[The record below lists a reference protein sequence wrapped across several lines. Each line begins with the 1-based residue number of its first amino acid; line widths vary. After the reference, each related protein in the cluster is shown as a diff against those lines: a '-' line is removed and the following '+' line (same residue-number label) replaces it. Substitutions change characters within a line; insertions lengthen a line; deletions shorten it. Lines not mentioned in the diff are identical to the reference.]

1 MGRLT
6 VRSQNGT
13 DIHQNVP
20 HTLRAT
26 PWNGVSG
33 ALPTFL
39 GA

>member
-6 VRSQNGT
+6 VGSQKGT

-20 HTLRAT
+20 HTLCAVDAD
-26 PWNGVSG
+26 GVTG
-33 ALPTFL
+33 RLLTFL